1 MTRTPRGIRL
11 TALCTALC
19 AALATAGCGGGK
31 SSSPPKPSPTRSSPG
46 QGPSAEIRDGHLA
59 FTVLSLAC
67 GITAVTGTHADAPP
81 NGQFCEAKLRVR
93 NTDQDYHDY
102 IAKNQRLEGVADP
115 ADRPDGAAMG
125 VRRQSDTM
133 TLGGSD
139 LIEVELWYDV
149 PVGAK
154 PTGLRIQGDAD
165 PAGFMDSTPVKHSA
179 DGIVIPMTPAAG

>member
-1 MTRTPRGIRL
+1 MIT
-11 TALCTALC
+11 LC
-19 AALATAGCGGGK
+19 AALAVAGAAGCGGSASK
-31 SSSPPKPSPTRSSPG
+31 PKPSATSSPPPPSPSQS
-46 QGPSAEIRDGHLA
+46 PSAEIKDGHLA
-59 FTVLSLAC
+59 FTVLSLRC

-102 IAKNQRLEGVADP
+102 VAVNQRLEGIAEPDDHP
-115 ADRPDGAAMG
+115 DRAAMG
-125 VRRQSDTM
+125 VRRQSDKM

-154 PTGLRIQGDAD
+154 PRGIRIQGDAD

-179 DGIVIPMTPAAG
+179 DGILIAMAPASAG